1 MDDNEVSGIF
11 DAMDT
16 ESNAHTPVE
25 PKSGEPTGE
34 EPKVPETNT
43 DKETNTE
50 SEKQKQNDQIEEGQ
64 ESPEAKPTE
73 GEQPKPTESEEPS
86 KTETNTETK
95 PVPEVDWKATLP
107 PPPPEQYQG
116 KVPEYDEDGNIT
128 NMNRQEYE
136 DYLVGKAEHAADV
149 KAYSRQVE
157 LTAITA
163 AEQILPEI
171 RTNPGIRQ
179 MVENARIASV
189 LTGNAIDSYEAAK
202 QVREVLGLGT
212 QALAEARAEGAKSAK
227 ISIQEQDNAKIDTG
241 ASQPSKTEDQSKEDD
256 IVKRVKRGD
265 DGAFVELLSL
275 WEEQNKI

>member
-64 ESPEAKPTE
+64 DTPKGTPIE
-73 GEQPKPTESEEPS
+73 GEQPKPTESDEPS
-86 KTETNTETK
+86 KTETKTETNT
-95 PVPEVDWKATLP
+95 VEEVDWKATLP

-116 KVPEYDEDGNIT
+116 KVPEYDDDGNIT

-136 DYLVGKAEHAADV
+136 DYMIGRAEHAADV
-149 KAYSRQVE
+149 KAYARQVE

-171 RTNPGIRQ
+171 KTNQAIRQ
-179 MVENARIASV
+179 MVENTRIASV
-189 LTGNAIDSYEAAK
+189 LSGNAIDSYEAAK
-202 QVREVLGLGT
+202 QVREAIGLGP
-212 QALAEARAEGAKSAK
+212 QALAQARAEGANSAK
-227 ISIQEQDNAKIDTG
+227 ISIEEQSNAKIDTG
-241 ASQPSKTEDQSKEDD
+241 ASQPGKTDEQSREDD

-265 DGAFVELLSL
+265 DGAFVELLGL